1 MSVEIHVFMQ
11 DLQVPEREQWQK
23 AIEEA
28 GFPIVLDP
36 ALDLRK
42 DKGFSPTTYDGFASG
57 FELYLEPAANYLNS
71 YPEIQ
76 ENVGTRDKCVSFRWG
91 ADTVRAAAAIS
102 AAAVLTTFTEGIYF
116 DPETG
121 RVFTSDA
128 VFEGIYEDLS
138 AIANEMESV

>member
-1 MSVEIHVFMQ
+1 MTVEIHVFLQ

-42 DKGFSPTTYDGFASG
+42 DKGFSPTTYNGYASG

-71 YPEIQ
+71 HPEIR
-76 ENVGTRDKCVSFRWG
+76 ENVGTRDKCVSFRWPD
-91 ADTVRAAAAIS
+91 DTVTAAAAIT
-102 AAAVLTTFTEGIYF
+102 AAAVLTILTEGVYF
-116 DPETG
+116 DPEAS
-121 RVFTSDA
+121 RV
-128 VFEGIYEDLS
+128 
-138 AIANEMESV
+138 